1 MNAAW
6 KPYVGIHPYPQST
19 LGMVGQIKV
28 TVRGETLTS
37 PQYVITQEL
46 IDTPVGETE
55 EIKLI
60 AYRILPPKG
69 MQVLRAILVALREK
83 MDA

>member
-1 MNAAW
+1 MNAPW
-6 KPYVGIHPYPQST
+6 KPYVGIHPFPQST

-28 TVRGETLTS
+28 TVRGKTHTS
-37 PQYVITQEL
+37 PQQIVTQKH
-46 IDTPVGETE
+46 IDTPVEETE

-69 MQVLRAILVALREK
+69 MQVLRAILAGLREK
-83 MDA
+83 VDA